1 MTISSMR
8 PASFIQGSG
17 TNQLSTL
24 GFSAAMSSSFPAL
37 STPLEEK
44 YTKLPDSFQVST
56 ERELMT
62 NPIIPQTCPSAPNC
76 VTVGHMFSSS
86 SRVPNNM
93 FISSVSPH
101 ERHLRNSPFIS
112 QSPRDRAAFSPTH
125 FSTSEV
131 HSTPINYAEEN
142 KDIPWCVDPLQG
154 FLDFP
159 ENVPVQ
165 TGLLESNTGDTAFDH
180 HAKGTEW
187 QEWADQL
194 ISVDDG
200 LDPNWSE
207 VLADVNAADSRS
219 KVLKPCNHILMQQPK
234 IIQQQQLP
242 NEEPH
247 AAANPLST
255 AAATKSR
262 MRWTPE
268 LHEAFV
274 EAVNQLGGS
283 ERATPKGVLKL
294 MNVEGLTIYHV
305 KSHLQKYRTA
315 RHKPEP
321 SEETSEK
328 NISST
333 EEMKS
338 MDLKTTMSITEAL
351 RMQMEVQKRLHEQ
364 LEIQRNLQLRIEEQ
378 GKYLQQMF
386 EQQRKMENGNSKAS
400 SSNLDDP
407 SAQLSKTEQ
416 NSSKN
421 EKSDVAE
428 VDLAKA
434 GAGTGQANTAQQ
446 ESSPSSSRKQKAP
459 QTEGTED
466 LILDD
471 SGHTITKR
479 ARTSE
484 TSERSAKSASD

>member
-1 MTISSMR
+1 MTTSSMR
-8 PASFIQGSG
+8 PATSIQGSG
-17 TNQLSTL
+17 AKQLNTL
-24 GFSAAMSSSFPAL
+24 GVSVTNPMSSSFPAL
-37 STPLEEK
+37 STTHEEK
-44 YTKLPDSFQVST
+44 FPKFPDSFQAST

-62 NPIIPQTCPSAPNC
+62 SPVILQTCPSAANG

-101 ERHLRNSPFIS
+101 ERHSQNSPFIS
-112 QSPRDRAAFSPTH
+112 HSTTH

-131 HSTPINYAEEN
+131 HSTALINHHLEEN
-142 KDIPWCVDPLQG
+142 KDLSWCADDPLQE

-159 ENVPVQ
+159 GNVPVQ
-165 TGLLESNTGDTAFDH
+165 TGLLESNAGDTSFDGQ
-180 HAKGTEW
+180 AKGTEW

-200 LDPNWSE
+200 LDPNWSD
-207 VLADVNAADSRS
+207 LLTDANAADARS
-219 KVLKPCNHILMQQPK
+219 KQPL
-234 IIQQQQLP
+234 INQQQLIP
-242 NEEPH
+242 NDEPH

-255 AAATKSR
+255 AAGTKSR

-294 MNVEGLTIYHV
+294 MNVESLTIYHV

-315 RHKPEP
+315 RYKPEP

-333 EEMKS
+333 EEMKAL
-338 MDLKTTMSITEAL
+338 DLKTTMSITEAL
-351 RMQMEVQKRLHEQ
+351 RLQMEVQKRLHEQ

-386 EQQRKMENGNSKAS
+386 EQQRKMENDKSKAS
-400 SSNLDDP
+400 SSNVDNP
-407 SAQLSKTEQ
+407 SASLSKSEQ
-416 NSSKN
+416 NSPKN
-421 EKSDVAE
+421 EKSDAAE
-428 VDLAKA
+428 VDLAKT
-434 GAGTGQANTAQQ
+434 GASAGQAKTARQ
-446 ESSPSSSRKQKAP
+446 ESSPSSSEKQKAP
-459 QTEGTED
+459 QTEAADD
-466 LILDD
+466 LDLDD
-471 SGHTITKR
+471 DSSHKNAKR

-484 TSERSAKSASD
+484 TSEPSAKSPSD

>member
-1 MTISSMR
+1 MR
-8 PASFIQGSG
+8 PVSSIQGSG
-17 TNQLSTL
+17 SKQLSTL
-24 GFSAAMSSSFPAL
+24 GVSVTMPMSSSFPAL
-37 STPLEEK
+37 STTHEEK
-44 YTKLPDSFQVST
+44 YPKFPDSFQGST

-62 NPIIPQTCPSAPNC
+62 NPVILQTRPSASNG

-101 ERHLRNSPFIS
+101 ESHSQNSPFIS
-112 QSPRDRAAFSPTH
+112 QSTKH

-131 HSTPINYAEEN
+131 HSTALINHHLDEN
-142 KDIPWCVDPLQG
+142 KDLSWCADDPLQE

-159 ENVPVQ
+159 GNVPVQ
-165 TGLLESNTGDTAFDH
+165 TGLLESNDG

-207 VLADVNAADSRS
+207 LLADANAADART
-219 KVLKPCNHILMQQPK
+219 K
-234 IIQQQQLP
+234 QQLIP
-242 NEEPH
+242 IDEPH
-247 AAANPLST
+247 AANPLST
-255 AAATKSR
+255 AAGTKSR

-294 MNVEGLTIYHV
+294 MNVESLTIYHV

-315 RHKPEP
+315 RHRPEP

-333 EEMKS
+333 EEMKAL
-338 MDLKTTMSITEAL
+338 DLKTTMSITEAL
-351 RMQMEVQKRLHEQ
+351 RLQMEVQKRLHEQ

-386 EQQRKMENGNSKAS
+386 EQQRKMGNDKSKAS
-400 SSNLDDP
+400 SSNVDDP
-407 SAQLSKTEQ
+407 SASLSKSEQ
-416 NSSKN
+416 NSPKN
-421 EKSDVAE
+421 EKSDAAE
-428 VDLAKA
+428 VDLAKTCA
-434 GAGTGQANTAQQ
+434 STGQANTAQQ
-446 ESSPSSSRKQKAP
+446 ESSPSSSKKQKAP
-459 QTEGTED
+459 QTEAAED
-466 LILDD
+466 LVVDDD
-471 SGHTITKR
+471 SGLTNAKR

-484 TSERSAKSASD
+484 TSEPSAKSPSD

>member
-1 MTISSMR
+1 MR
-8 PASFIQGSG
+8 PATSIQGSG
-17 TNQLSTL
+17 AKQLSTL
-24 GFSAAMSSSFPAL
+24 GASVAMPMSSSFPAL
-37 STPLEEK
+37 SSTHEEK
-44 YTKLPDSFQVST
+44 YPKFPDSFQGST

-62 NPIIPQTCPSAPNC
+62 SPVILQTRPSAANG
-76 VTVGHMFSSS
+76 VTVGHMFSSLS
-86 SRVPNNM
+86 TVPNNM

-101 ERHLRNSPFIS
+101 ERHSQNSPFIS
-112 QSPRDRAAFSPTH
+112 QSTTH

-131 HSTPINYAEEN
+131 HSTALINHHLEES
-142 KDIPWCVDPLQG
+142 KDLSWCADDPLQE

-159 ENVPVQ
+159 GNAPVQ
-165 TGLLESNTGDTAFDH
+165 TGRLESNAGDTAFDG

-200 LDPNWSE
+200 LDPNWSDL
-207 VLADVNAADSRS
+207 LADVNAADARS
-219 KVLKPCNHILMQQPK
+219 KTMCQVLKPSNDISMQQPL
-234 IIQQQQLP
+234 INQQQLIP
-242 NEEPH
+242 IDEPH

-255 AAATKSR
+255 TAGTKSR

-274 EAVNQLGGS
+274 DAVNQLGGS

-294 MNVEGLTIYHV
+294 MNVESLTIYHV

-333 EEMKS
+333 EEMKAL
-338 MDLKTTMSITEAL
+338 DLKTTMSITEAL
-351 RMQMEVQKRLHEQ
+351 RLQMEVQKRLHEQ

-386 EQQRKMENGNSKAS
+386 EQQRKIENDKSKAS
-400 SSNLDDP
+400 SSNVDDP
-407 SAQLSKTEQ
+407 SASLSKSEQ
-416 NSSKN
+416 NSPKN
-421 EKSDVAE
+421 EKPDATE
-428 VDLAKA
+428 VDLAKT
-434 GAGTGQANTAQQ
+434 GDGIGQANTAQQ
-446 ESSPSSSRKQKAP
+446 ESSPSSSKKQKAP
-459 QTEGTED
+459 QTEAAED
-466 LILDD
+466 LVLDDD
-471 SGHTITKR
+471 SGLTNAKR

-484 TSERSAKSASD
+484 TSEPSAKSPSD

>member
-1 MTISSMR
+1 MR
-8 PASFIQGSG
+8 PVSSIQGSG
-17 TNQLSTL
+17 SKQLSTL
-24 GFSAAMSSSFPAL
+24 GVSVAMPMSSSFPAL
-37 STPLEEK
+37 STTHEEK
-44 YTKLPDSFQVST
+44 YPKFPDSFQGST

-62 NPIIPQTCPSAPNC
+62 NPVILQTRPSASNG

-101 ERHLRNSPFIS
+101 ESHSQNSPFIS
-112 QSPRDRAAFSPTH
+112 QSTKH

-131 HSTPINYAEEN
+131 HSTVLINHHLDEN
-142 KDIPWCVDPLQG
+142 KDLSWCADDPLQE

-159 ENVPVQ
+159 GNVPVQ
-165 TGLLESNTGDTAFDH
+165 TGLLESNAGDTSFDG

-207 VLADVNAADSRS
+207 LLADANAADART
-219 KVLKPCNHILMQQPK
+219 KVLKPSNNISMQQPL
-234 IIQQQQLP
+234 INQQQLIP
-242 NEEPH
+242 IDEPH
-247 AAANPLST
+247 AANPLST
-255 AAATKSR
+255 AAGTKSR

-294 MNVEGLTIYHV
+294 MNVESLTIYHV

-315 RHKPEP
+315 RHRPEP

-333 EEMKS
+333 EEMKAL
-338 MDLKTTMSITEAL
+338 DLKTTMSITEAL
-351 RMQMEVQKRLHEQ
+351 RLQMEVQKRLHEQ

-386 EQQRKMENGNSKAS
+386 EQQRKMGNDKSKAS
-400 SSNLDDP
+400 SSNVDDP
-407 SAQLSKTEQ
+407 SASLSKSEQ
-416 NSSKN
+416 NSPKN
-421 EKSDVAE
+421 EKSDAAE
-428 VDLAKA
+428 VDLAKTCA
-434 GAGTGQANTAQQ
+434 STGQANTAQQ
-446 ESSPSSSRKQKAP
+446 ESSPSSSKKQKAP
-459 QTEGTED
+459 QTEAAED
-466 LILDD
+466 LVVDDD
-471 SGHTITKR
+471 SGLTNAKR

-484 TSERSAKSASD
+484 TSEPSAKSPSD